1 MLWTPKGA
9 LLCPTILL
17 TSDFGDFGTSS
28 QLDPVQP
35 GTAWAEVGGGLG
47 LQSPVASSAR
57 RFGTSLANLNQSTL
71 NHAGV
76 TLTSSKVSSSIWLRL
91 DTFRQTFTLEP
102 VAAWLLELLAGRLLM
117 HKTSCPGLLNI

>member
-35 GTAWAEVGGGLG
+35 GTAWAEVGGGFG
-47 LQSPVASSAR
+47 LQSPS
-57 RFGTSLANLNQSTL
+57 FFIGTSLDAP
-71 NHAGV
+71 
-76 TLTSSKVSSSIWLRL
+76 SSVLAPSSDALCS
-91 DTFRQTFTLEP
+91 
-102 VAAWLLELLAGRLLM
+102 
-117 HKTSCPGLLNI
+117 